1 MMLNII
7 GWSFINLINC
17 SRSNPF
23 TSGNGGYKDFKKLL
37 LFTPIFFLVSGLV
50 VYRSRHSLDGYC
62 DSPNHEIYLTDPHT
76 LNLAQ
81 QNVATKIK
89 PQPDKQSSVQ
99 YFTLDGDIDT
109 TLLFMHSF
117 AQNDVFK
124 SPTVAEDKE
133 QDPAC
138 YEYSDE
144 EVFDFNWSHFV
155 IGFFFLGLQYTH
167 MDFGPF

>member
-17 SRSNPF
+17 SRPNPF

-62 DSPNHEIYLTDPHT
+62 NSRDHEIVLTDPHK
-76 LNLAQ
+76 LNHAQ
-81 QNVATKIK
+81 QKVATKIK
-89 PQPDKQSSVQ
+89 PQPDKQSFDQ
-99 YFTLDGDIDT
+99 YFTLDGDMDT

-117 AQNDVFK
+117 SQNDHFK
-124 SPTVAEDKE
+124 S
-133 QDPAC
+133 
-138 YEYSDE
+138 
-144 EVFDFNWSHFV
+144 
-155 IGFFFLGLQYTH
+155 
-167 MDFGPF
+167 